1 MPGRSR
7 EKPLLNPDF
16 RDILFAFSEEK
27 VEYMVVGAY
36 ALAFHGFPRATGDI
50 DLWIQCSDDNAQ
62 RVWRALDRFGAPLF
76 DLTLDDLKTPGT
88 VFQIGLAPVRI
99 DILTSIGGV
108 EFLEAQAE
116 QRVVEITGLSVPVI
130 GRAHLLRN
138 KKAAGRPKD
147 LADVTWLES
156 QGD

>member
-1 MPGRSR
+1 MIM
-7 EKPLLNPDF
+7 LN
-16 RDILFAFSEEK
+16 AF
-27 VEYMVVGAY
+27 GAPWT
-36 ALAFHGFPRATGDI
+36 A
-50 DLWIQCSDDNAQ
+50 
-62 RVWRALDRFGAPLF
+62 FGAPLF
-76 DLTLDDLKTPGT
+76 DLTLNDLKTPGT

-116 QRVVEITGLSVPVI
+116 QRVVEFTGLSVPVI

-147 LADVTWLES
+147 LADTAWLES
-156 QGD
+156 EEA